1 MEKKDKPNKRN
12 PVSDADLN
20 DGKFNKWIQAQL
32 TKEAE
37 EIEKSLEEVPDTD
50 EWNPTE
56 EKFQALMQKARD
68 RGLHISSNEDTAENT
83 DDFDDR
89 KNEKPKLKVIKVKE
103 KTEKEEETTYPAGKK
118 AAGWRRKK
126 AIQWI
131 AAAAVTAIGIF
142 GVSMSSQANRAY
154 IMQEVNKVLGNDV
167 NTEIDN
173 NIVEE
178 SDRTEEYVREEI
190 ESKLG
195 VKMPRFYYLPEG
207 MKYDSYTI
215 DEEAHTAI
223 MLYTYNE
230 RVVYF
235 LVVANNESATGGS
248 QNDLGKKLYDVPSKY
263 TTSLN
268 IELWEI
274 MEDEDP
280 KPTYALQ
287 WKYLNCYYEIF
298 GKIPETEISLIA
310 EKIMY

>member
-89 KNEKPKLKVIKVKE
+89 KNEKQKLKEIKVKE

-126 AIQWI
+126 AIQWT

-154 IMQEVNKVLGNDV
+154 VMQEVNKVFENDV
-167 NTEIDN
+167 NTKIN
-173 NIVEE
+173 NNKVAE
-178 SDRTEEYVREEI
+178 SDRTEEYAREEI

-195 VKMPRFYYLPEG
+195 VKMPRFFYLPEG
-207 MKYDSYTI
+207 MKYRDFII
-215 DEEAHTAI
+215 DEEAHTAFI
-223 MLYTYNE
+223 EYIYEEQL
-230 RVVYF
+230 VYF
-235 LVVANNESATGGS
+235 MIVANNEGASVYS
-248 QNDLGKKLYDVPSKY
+248 QNDSGKKLYDVQSKY
-263 TTSLN
+263 TSSLN
-268 IELWEI
+268 AEVWEI
-274 MEDEDP
+274 MDQGDS
-280 KPTYALQ
+280 KQTYALQ
-287 WKYLNCYYEIF
+287 WNFLNVYYELF
-298 GKIPETEISLIA
+298 GKISEQEIRQIG

>member
-20 DGKFNKWIQAQL
+20 DGKFDKWIQAQL

-37 EIEKSLEEVPDTD
+37 EIEESLEEVPDTD

-89 KNEKPKLKVIKVKE
+89 KNEKPKLKEIKGKE
-103 KTEKEEETTYPAGKK
+103 KTEKEEKTTYPAGKK

-126 AIQWI
+126 AIQWT

-154 IMQEVNKVLGNDV
+154 VMQEVNKVFGNDV

-173 NIVEE
+173 DEVIE
-178 SDRTEEYVREEI
+178 SDRTEEYAREEI
-190 ESKLG
+190 ERKLG
-195 VKMPRFYYLPEG
+195 VKMPRFFYLPEG
-207 MKYDSYTI
+207 MKYRDFII
-215 DEEAHTAI
+215 DEEAHTAFI
-223 MLYTYNE
+223 EYIYEEQL
-230 RVVYF
+230 VYF
-235 LVVANNESATGGS
+235 MIVANNEGASVYS
-248 QNDLGKKLYDVPSKY
+248 QNDSGKKLYDVQSKY
-263 TTSLN
+263 TSSLN
-268 IELWEI
+268 AEVWEI
-274 MEDEDP
+274 MDQGDS
-280 KPTYALQ
+280 KQTYALQ
-287 WKYLNCYYEIF
+287 WNFLNVYYELF
-298 GKIPETEISLIA
+298 GKISEQEIRQIG

>member
-89 KNEKPKLKVIKVKE
+89 KNEKPKLKEIKVKG

-126 AIQWI
+126 AIQWT

-173 NIVEE
+173 DEVIE
-178 SDRTEEYVREEI
+178 SDRTEEYAREEI
-190 ESKLG
+190 ERKLG
-195 VKMPRFYYLPEG
+195 VKMPRFFYLPEG
-207 MKYDSYTI
+207 MKYRDFII
-215 DEEAHTAI
+215 DEEAHTAFI
-223 MLYTYNE
+223 EYIYEEQL
-230 RVVYF
+230 VYF
-235 LVVANNESATGGS
+235 MIVANNEGASVYS
-248 QNDLGKKLYDVPSKY
+248 QNDSGKKLYDVQSKY
-263 TTSLN
+263 TSSLN
-268 IELWEI
+268 AEVWEI
-274 MEDEDP
+274 MDQGDS
-280 KPTYALQ
+280 KQTYALQ
-287 WKYLNCYYEIF
+287 WNFLNVYYELF
-298 GKIPETEISLIA
+298 GKISEQEIRQIG

>member
-89 KNEKPKLKVIKVKE
+89 KNEKQKLKEIKGKE
-103 KTEKEEETTYPAGKK
+103 KTEKEEETTYPVGKK

-126 AIQWI
+126 AIQWT

-154 IMQEVNKVLGNDV
+154 IMQEVNKVFGNDV
-167 NTEIDN
+167 NTKIN
-173 NIVEE
+173 NDEVAE
-178 SDRTEEYVREEI
+178 SDRTEEYAREEI

-195 VKMPRFYYLPEG
+195 VKMPRFFYLPEG
-207 MKYDSYTI
+207 MKYRDFII
-215 DEEAHTAI
+215 DEEAHTAFI
-223 MLYTYNE
+223 EYIYEEQL
-230 RVVYF
+230 VYF
-235 LVVANNESATGGS
+235 MIVANNEGASVYS
-248 QNDLGKKLYDVPSKY
+248 QNDSGKKLYDVQSKY
-263 TTSLN
+263 TSSLN
-268 IELWEI
+268 AEVWEI
-274 MEDEDP
+274 MDQGDS
-280 KPTYALQ
+280 KQTYALQ
-287 WKYLNCYYEIF
+287 WNFLNVYYELF
-298 GKIPETEISLIA
+298 GKISEQEIRQIG

>member
-89 KNEKPKLKVIKVKE
+89 KNEKQKLKEIKVKE

-118 AAGWRRKK
+118 AAGWQRKK
-126 AIQWI
+126 AIQWT

-154 IMQEVNKVLGNDV
+154 IMQEVNKVFGNDV
-167 NTEIDN
+167 NTKIN
-173 NIVEE
+173 NDEVAE
-178 SDRTEEYVREEI
+178 SDRTEEYAREEI
-190 ESKLG
+190 ENELNI
-195 VKMPRFYYLPEG
+195 VLPHFFYLPEK
-207 MKYDSYTI
+207 MKYQSYSIDKDSQ
-215 DEEAHTAI
+215 TAI
-223 MLYTYNE
+223 IQYLYDE
-230 RVVYF
+230 QLVYF
-235 LVVANNESATGGS
+235 TIFANDKTAVGLS
-248 QNDLGKKLYDVPSKY
+248 QNDLGTKIDEVTSEFTLDVTAS
-263 TTSLN
+263 
-268 IELWEI
+268 IWEI
-274 MEDEDP
+274 KAEEDKE
-280 KPTYALQ
+280 PTYTVQ
-287 WKYLNCYYEIF
+287 WKYKNSYYQLI
-298 GKIPETEISLIA
+298 GKLPGA
-310 EKIMY
+310 EMKERASKIMD

>member
-89 KNEKPKLKVIKVKE
+89 KNEKPKLKEIKGKE
-103 KTEKEEETTYPAGKK
+103 KTEKEEKTTYPAGKK
-118 AAGWRRKK
+118 AAGWWRKK
-126 AIQWI
+126 AIQWT

-154 IMQEVNKVLGNDV
+154 IMQEVNKVFGNDV

-173 NIVEE
+173 DEVTK
-178 SDRTEEYVREEI
+178 SDRTEEYAREEI
-190 ESKLG
+190 EQKLG
-195 VKMPRFYYLPEG
+195 VKMPRFFYFPEG

-215 DEEAHTAI
+215 DEKAHTAI
-223 MLYTYNE
+223 ILYNYNE
-230 RVVYF
+230 QVIYF
-235 LVVANNESATGGS
+235 FVTANNESATGGS
-248 QNDLGKKLYDVPSKY
+248 QSDSGRKLYDVQSKY
-263 TTSLN
+263 TSSLKS
-268 IELWEI
+268 EMWEI
-274 MEDEDP
+274 VEEGDTE
-280 KPTYALQ
+280 PTYALQ
-287 WKYLNCYYEIF
+287 WKHLNVYYELI
-298 GKIPETEISLIA
+298 GKISEEDMELIG
-310 EKIMY
+310 EQIMY

>member
-89 KNEKPKLKVIKVKE
+89 KNEKQKLKEIKVKE

-118 AAGWRRKK
+118 AAGWQRKK
-126 AIQWI
+126 AIQWT

-173 NIVEE
+173 DEVIE
-178 SDRTEEYVREEI
+178 SDRTEEYAREEI
-190 ESKLG
+190 ERKLG
-195 VKMPRFYYLPEG
+195 VKMPRFFYLPEG
-207 MKYDSYTI
+207 MKYRDFII
-215 DEEAHTAI
+215 DEEAHTAFI
-223 MLYTYNE
+223 EYIYEEQL
-230 RVVYF
+230 VYF
-235 LVVANNESATGGS
+235 MIVANNEGASVYS
-248 QNDLGKKLYDVPSKY
+248 QNDSGKKLYDVQSKY
-263 TTSLN
+263 TSSLN
-268 IELWEI
+268 AEVWEI
-274 MEDEDP
+274 MDQGDS
-280 KPTYALQ
+280 KQTYALQ
-287 WKYLNCYYEIF
+287 WNFLNVYYELF
-298 GKIPETEISLIA
+298 GKISEQEIRQIG

>member
-89 KNEKPKLKVIKVKE
+89 KNEKQKLKEIKVKE

-126 AIQWI
+126 AIQWT

-154 IMQEVNKVLGNDV
+154 IMQEVNKVFGNDV
-167 NTEIDN
+167 NTKIN
-173 NIVEE
+173 NDEVAE
-178 SDRTEEYVREEI
+178 SDRTEEYAREEI
-190 ESKLG
+190 ERKLG
-195 VKMPRFYYLPEG
+195 VRMPRFYYLPEG
-207 MKYDSYTI
+207 MEYSDYTI
-215 DEEAHTAI
+215 DEQAHTAF
-223 MLYTYNE
+223 MQYSYEGKL
-230 RVVYF
+230 VY
-235 LVVANNESATGGS
+235 LMILSNDETATSSS
-248 QNDLGKKLYDVPSKY
+248 QNDTGKRLYDIQSRY
-263 TTSLN
+263 TTDLKT
-268 IELWEI
+268 EVWEI
-274 MEDEDP
+274 IDSGDT

-287 WKYLNCYYEIF
+287 WHYLNVYYELF
-298 GKIPETEISLIA
+298 GKIQQEEINLIA
-310 EKIMY
+310 EQIMY

>member
-89 KNEKPKLKVIKVKE
+89 KNEKQKLKEIKVKE

-126 AIQWI
+126 AIQWT

-173 NIVEE
+173 DEVIE
-178 SDRTEEYVREEI
+178 SDRTEEYAREEI
-190 ESKLG
+190 ERKLG
-195 VKMPRFYYLPEG
+195 VKMPRFFYLPEG
-207 MKYDSYTI
+207 MKYRDFII
-215 DEEAHTAI
+215 DEEAHTAFI
-223 MLYTYNE
+223 EYIYEEQL
-230 RVVYF
+230 VYF
-235 LVVANNESATGGS
+235 MIVANNEGASVYS
-248 QNDLGKKLYDVPSKY
+248 QNDSGKKLYDVQSKY
-263 TTSLN
+263 TSSLN
-268 IELWEI
+268 AEVWEI
-274 MEDEDP
+274 MDQGDS
-280 KPTYALQ
+280 KQTYALQ
-287 WKYLNCYYEIF
+287 WNFLNVYYELF
-298 GKIPETEISLIA
+298 GKISEQEIRQIG

>member
-20 DGKFNKWIQAQL
+20 DGKFDKWIQAQL

-37 EIEKSLEEVPDTD
+37 EIEESLEEVPDTD

-89 KNEKPKLKVIKVKE
+89 KNEKPKLKEIKGKE
-103 KTEKEEETTYPAGKK
+103 KTEKEEKTTYPAGKK
-118 AAGWRRKK
+118 AAGWWRKK
-126 AIQWI
+126 AIQWT

-154 IMQEVNKVLGNDV
+154 IMQEVNKVFGNDV
-167 NTEIDN
+167 NTKIN
-173 NIVEE
+173 NDEVAE
-178 SDRTEEYVREEI
+178 SDRTEEYAREEI

-195 VKMPRFYYLPEG
+195 VKMPRFFYLPEG
-207 MKYDSYTI
+207 MKYRDFII
-215 DEEAHTAI
+215 DEEAHTAFI
-223 MLYTYNE
+223 EYIYEEQL
-230 RVVYF
+230 VYF
-235 LVVANNESATGGS
+235 MIVANNEGASVYS
-248 QNDLGKKLYDVPSKY
+248 QNDSGKKLYDVQSKY
-263 TTSLN
+263 TSSLN
-268 IELWEI
+268 AEVWEI
-274 MEDEDP
+274 MDQGDS
-280 KPTYALQ
+280 KQTYALQ
-287 WKYLNCYYEIF
+287 WNFLNVYYELF
-298 GKIPETEISLIA
+298 GKISEQEIRQIG